1 VLAGNIE
8 RDEARIDVETR
19 DPARAVTIHGN
30 GVGIWW
36 AANPAQDRG
45 YRQDQTQFL
54 LSKEQVTRLL
64 QAFQQARF
72 ETMPASFGIAHAP
85 GTKPQVSPAIHMA
98 LTIAGVSK
106 TVDQY
111 SYGGTQSKELA
122 ALAAEVFQLSADAV
136 KKNGVRA
143 ADVSDGLKKIANKEL
158 DPETLA
164 VFIQNRIEERGTLL
178 TINWDMTIKGRT
190 VRANKQAGEKGSWIP
205 VQLRLSRPQFD
216 DMIQLLIENDAGNLP
231 AALHAPNTTYVT
243 LRVLG
248 RSKDCSAKPSSDP
261 VAGEKQQQ
269 FSRIYDRLRQLYQKA
284 VQEGKPEKKG

>member
-1 VLAGNIE
+1 V
-8 RDEARIDVETR
+8 RIDVETR

-45 YRQDQTQFL
+45 SRQNQTQFL
-54 LSKEQVTRLL
+54 LSEEQVTHLL
-64 QAFQQARF
+64 QVFQQAQF
-72 ETMPASFGIAHAP
+72 ETMPASFGVAHAS
-85 GTKPQVSPAIHMA
+85 GTKPQVSPAIHVT
-98 LTIAGVSK
+98 LTIARVSK

-111 SYGGTQSKELA
+111 SYGGKQSKELA
-122 ALAAEVFQLSADAV
+122 ALAAEVLQLSEDAE

-143 ADVSDGLKKIANKEL
+143 ADVPAGLKKIANKEL
-158 DPETLA
+158 APETLA
-164 VFIQNRIEERGTLL
+164 LFIQNRIEDKGASV

-216 DMIQLLIENDAGNLP
+216 EMIQCLIENDAGNLP
-231 AALHAPNTTYVT
+231 AALHARSTTYLT

-248 RSKDCSAKPSSDP
+248 RSKDCSAKPSSDV
-261 VAGEKQQQ
+261 VAGERQQQ
-269 FSRIYDRLRQLYQKA
+269 FSRIYDKLQQLYQKA
-284 VQEGKPEKKG
+284 AQEGKPETKG